1 MPAPTRTLI
10 KDALRRSR
18 EDRAAGALALDLP
31 APAEVA
37 RASRRARVLAGYDAL
52 PDEQQDFIDRTIEAF
67 RDGRIAA

>member
-31 APAEVA
+31 APAEVVLSA
-37 RASRRARVLAGYDAL
+37 DEVRCVTGLRAIA
-52 PDEQQDFIDRTIEAF
+52 PEQRDFILRTIEAM